1 MDTEILLKDFIKKE
15 ELSGCYKCKVGGDY
29 VYNII
34 RSSVRRV
41 YLDINGQTVMQYVT
55 PLQKKEAIFSFIIS
69 FWQLLKLELKH
80 KHVEYLIF
88 PFHRTEK
95 VGSVYVD
102 KFTDP
107 VIEFSQIKE
116 NCLIFERSQGGR
128 HRTPRI
134 HKKMLVYTDFFDVLA
149 RLYAVIFYAFYSKKH
164 QSELDILWK
173 SLNQLLPYSEKYQ
186 KLFVRK
192 ILEFKVL
199 SFCYRHIFQRLSPR
213 WVMVAPRIAFFPQ
226 LCEAKKMR
234 LKTIEFQHGITYG
247 ETSTY
252 SGRRE
257 FLFTPDYFFSFGK
270 MVPNNVYG
278 IDENRIVNIGW
289 AFPLLVK
296 ELNVLPVLSD
306 KDILVISDPEITDSI
321 IDIITKLAE
330 KNPSYKFHIRPHPME
345 RLGRRHLEQISSFSN
360 IVIQDNKINSNVI
373 LDSCSHI
380 IGENSTVLYEA
391 LSMGKKVGKLCYP
404 VFHPVYLKQEDKEA
418 VWEIASQ
425 QDFEKFVSGS
435 LTTRRFLSIYSVFDK
450 MMLTKIGL

>member
-1 MDTEILLKDFIKKE
+1 M
-15 ELSGCYKCKVGGDY
+15 
-29 VYNII
+29 
-34 RSSVRRV
+34 
-41 YLDINGQTVMQYVT
+41 
-55 PLQKKEAIFSFIIS
+55 
-69 FWQLLKLELKH
+69 
-80 KHVEYLIF
+80 
-88 PFHRTEK
+88 
-95 VGSVYVD
+95 
-102 KFTDP
+102 
-107 VIEFSQIKE
+107 
-116 NCLIFERSQGGR
+116 
-128 HRTPRI
+128 
-134 HKKMLVYTDFFDVLA
+134 
-149 RLYAVIFYAFYSKKH
+149 
-164 QSELDILWK
+164 
-173 SLNQLLPYSEKYQ
+173 
-186 KLFVRK
+186 
-192 ILEFKVL
+192 
-199 SFCYRHIFQRLSPR
+199 
-213 WVMVAPRIAFFPQ
+213 
-226 LCEAKKMR
+226 
-234 LKTIEFQHGITYG
+234 
-247 ETSTY
+247 
-252 SGRRE
+252 
-257 FLFTPDYFFSFGK
+257 
-270 MVPNNVYG
+270 YG

-373 LDSCSHI
+373 LDSFSHI